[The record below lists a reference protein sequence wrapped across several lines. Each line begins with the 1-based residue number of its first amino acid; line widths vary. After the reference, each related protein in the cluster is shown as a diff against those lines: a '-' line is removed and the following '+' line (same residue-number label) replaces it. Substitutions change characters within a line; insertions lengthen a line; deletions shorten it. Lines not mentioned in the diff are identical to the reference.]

1 MEVQNLTPMVK
12 VTSSKCWSDSTVSKQ
27 KNVTMVSCLQTDEQ
41 QFEKQRT
48 IKSVMLLDDESA
60 N

>member
-1 MEVQNLTPMVK
+1 MVK
-12 VTSSKCWSDSTVSKQ
+12 VTSSKCWSDSSVSKH

-41 QFEKQRT
+41 LFEKNRT
-48 IKSVMLLDDESA
+48 IKSVMLLDDELA